1 MKRSGI
7 IAGVMGV
14 LAGAVLSTS
23 VQAAAMS
30 KEAIA
35 ERLAPIGDVC
45 LQGQDCGGAAP
56 APVAGGGMS
65 AEDHYSSKCS
75 ACHNTGAAG
84 APKLGDA
91 GAWAPRISQG
101 MDTLYNHAINGFNA
115 MPAKGGYASLS
126 DDEVKSIVDYIVENS
141 K

>member
-1 MKRSGI
+1 MKRSGM

-14 LAGAVLSTS
+14 LMGAALSTS
-23 VQAAAMS
+23 VQAAVS
-30 KEAIA
+30 KDAIA
-35 ERLAPIGDVC
+35 ERLKPVGDVC

-56 APVAGGGMS
+56 AAAAGGKS
-65 AEDHYSSKCS
+65 PEDLYATVCG

-84 APKLGDA
+84 APKKGGA

-115 MPAKGGYASLS
+115 MPAKGGNPSLS

>member
-1 MKRSGI
+1 MKRSGM

-14 LAGAVLSTS
+14 LVGAALSTS
-23 VQAAAMS
+23 VQAANMS

-35 ERLAPIGDVC
+35 ERLKPVGDVC

-56 APVAGGGMS
+56 APAGGGAKS
-65 AEDHYSSKCS
+65 PADLYAVSCG

-84 APKLGDA
+84 APKKGDA
-91 GAWAPRISQG
+91 AAWAPRISKG
-101 MDTLYNHAINGFNA
+101 ADTLYNSALNGFNA
-115 MPAKGGYASLS
+115 MPPRGGSQLS
-126 DDEVKSIVDYIVENS
+126 DDEIKAVVDYMVENS

>member
-1 MKRSGI
+1 MKRSGM

-14 LAGAVLSTS
+14 LMGAALSTS
-23 VQAAAMS
+23 VQAAVS
-30 KEAIA
+30 KDAIA
-35 ERLAPIGDVC
+35 ERLKPVGDVC

-56 APVAGGGMS
+56 AAAAGGKS
-65 AEDHYSSKCS
+65 PEDLYATVCG

-84 APKLGDA
+84 APKKGDA
-91 GAWAPRISQG
+91 GAWSARLANG
-101 MDTLYNHAINGFNA
+101 MDALYNSAINGKGA
-115 MPAKGGYASLS
+115 MPAKGGNPSLS